1 MSTIRKSNTSTR
13 KNIGKSV
20 SRRKTL
26 TLNPLSLRQ
35 LGSILNNTDN
45 YVKKNMTKDDYEK
58 YIEKLEKWILKKT
71 TEEECDVANF
81 MNDEENSLGYTKELA
96 EELVGME
103 KNKSVPEIIKPNEG
117 CKRVVFGLSKDL
129 YRYFEHNNVIKK
141 DFILLSVDNWTPEKN
156 IEFLSCAIKNNFEK
170 KCNSQIAILFPKD
183 LKELMKTEGE
193 RIVPKITAHE
203 NQFFYYILLNSN
215 IQKRGNGILPLD
227 ENNFTYDILFINTIE
242 EETSSAGGKSRKRK
256 HKRKARTIKKRYR

>member
-13 KNIGKSV
+13 KNINK
-20 SRRKTL
+20 RKTL
-26 TLNPLSLRQ
+26 RLNPLSVRQ
-35 LGSILNNTDN
+35 IGSIFKDADN

-58 YIEKLEKWILKKT
+58 YIEKLEKWKLKKT
-71 TEEECDVANF
+71 TEKECDDANF
-81 MNDEENSLGYTKELA
+81 MNDEKNSLIYTKELA
-96 EELVGME
+96 EQLVGME
-103 KNKSVPEIIKPNEG
+103 ENKSVPEIIEPNEG

-129 YRYFEHNNVIKK
+129 YRYFEHNHLIKN

-183 LKELMKTEGE
+183 LKELMKTEQE

-203 NQFFYYILLNSN
+203 NQFFYYVLFNSN

-227 ENNFTYDILFINTIE
+227 ENKFTYDILFINTIEE